1 MSVSALG
8 AREGLLPPRRLVL
21 GLSGKLV
28 ELGAQAAMLVVLP
41 GVLGLADFG
50 RFALVLTLVA
60 LGGTAASLGGPA
72 LAARLVA
79 GATPERRAGTL
90 TALGRRM
97 AAGRAALVGCAAVLA
112 AVAAAAWPER
122 IDAGLAALVVV
133 VLALDVAATLVAQL
147 ALAAG
152 RTAPWSLRYAAQ
164 NVLVVALVPIGY
176 ALEGLPGAVAALAAA
191 ALGSLAFGVAV
202 LARAAPRPARG
213 STQAAVEGT
222 SQLAF
227 RAGLSGLLQQ
237 LTFRGGV
244 LAVALAHTHAETGRA
259 AIAIG
264 VALAGLYAVG
274 QLFAVALPGHARA
287 AAEDPRRA
295 EASCARL
302 AAAALPVVAAGVV
315 AGAALAALTDA
326 WGAGTALATAIAVVA
341 FAPLLSAAAQA
352 ATVTLCV
359 DVRLRATAA
368 GAVVYALTAP
378 WLVAWEGALG
388 ASLALLAAV
397 AGTLVAY
404 RRALP
409 AVVGGRAAT
418 ITIGASAAAVALAL
432 L

>member
-1 MSVSALG
+1 M
-8 AREGLLPPRRLVL
+8 
-21 GLSGKLV
+21 
-28 ELGAQAAMLVVLP
+28 
-41 GVLGLADFG
+41 
-50 RFALVLTLVA
+50 
-60 LGGTAASLGGPA
+60 
-72 LAARLVA
+72 
-79 GATPERRAGTL
+79 
-90 TALGRRM
+90 
-97 AAGRAALVGCAAVLA
+97 
-112 AVAAAAWPER
+112 
-122 IDAGLAALVVV
+122 
-133 VLALDVAATLVAQL
+133 
-147 ALAAG
+147 
-152 RTAPWSLRYAAQ
+152 
-164 NVLVVALVPIGY
+164 
-176 ALEGLPGAVAALAAA
+176 
-191 ALGSLAFGVAV
+191 
-202 LARAAPRPARG
+202 
-213 STQAAVEGT
+213 
-222 SQLAF
+222 
-227 RAGLSGLLQQ
+227 
-237 LTFRGGV
+237 